1 MEIIFEENQ
10 PMNQFSLQQQNP
22 ASFSF
27 SQYKK
32 IPEQNQ
38 NFSQFQNPTL
48 PQKDSPSS
56 SSSSCNFEKLFSE
69 IIEAQSDIESI
80 DDEVQKFFT
89 NYISNIINPNEMKNT
104 INIIQHNSAL
114 QSKLIE
120 KFVAFL
126 KQELKENKEKVD
138 KDMKI
143 TKQIETKTY
152 QVARAK
158 DMFRELNEML
168 HSDII
173 SHHKEIKKVDEENK
187 KIQKE
192 VQEYEKELEMLNNEN
207 KKSYKE
213 ELNLLDT
220 VMSFGKKI
228 YTTYVTRE
236 EKKKEKNMLEEEINK
251 LMEEKKNME
260 MKYKEEFNDIEKM
273 IQEEEN
279 DFNIKKDKINEF
291 LNSFPGKNNKCDSLI
306 NSLKVFYSSNLKK
319 YSSLIKP
326 TKDKSTKES
335 SPQISIS
342 LQDLKNHL
350 NNCDHSILQEISNT
364 IEIIRTVHP
373 YLSIP
378 PQLNI
383 DNILEVVES
392 IITQIS
398 CIINEETPQEKINIE
413 RENQMEEIGVKIAD
427 IYRDKFI
434 KSLFINTLKV
444 NCLEEKKK
452 KDAAKKMKE
461 LKDKE
466 EKLKRLQLKYINE
479 KTNKNNISN
488 NNNIDSQI
496 SDKSNNSS
504 SFFSINDDLDFII
517 KDKESPK
524 KEPAKEKEKN
534 KKPSPIKPS
543 LSTSSEINS
552 SVNKSGLST
561 DNTSISNPNSLNVS
575 IQNKKK
581 EEKKSIKNINI
592 NIIPEED
599 PSKSKSKSKSNNEN
613 RYKERKEPME
623 PEKKNKQKSL
633 KKKGKPS
640 QLKKKNKKKRKY
652 DNDSSDDNVSNKDED
667 SFMNQILGISS
678 DYNESNEKKIMKNCE
693 TERKREK
700 SDMKFGINSFKYFEE
715 SSEENNKIN
724 NFDLNDLDFLTELG
738 EEVNK
743 TEKNYGFGRKFNYKN
758 K

>member
-326 TKDKSTKES
+326 TKGKSTKES

-427 IYRDKFI
+427 IYHDKFI

-452 KDAAKKMKE
+452 KDAEKKMKE

-479 KTNKNNISN
+479 KTNKNNIS

-715 SSEENNKIN
+715 SSKENDKIN

>member
-104 INIIQHNSAL
+104 INIIQQNSAL

-126 KQELKENKEKVD
+126 KQELNENKEKVD

-260 MKYKEEFNDIEKM
+260 MKYKEECNDIEKM

-291 LNSFPGKNNKCDSLI
+291 LKSFPGKNSKCDSLI

-427 IYRDKFI
+427 IYHDKFI

-452 KDAAKKMKE
+452 KDAEKKMKE

-479 KTNKNNISN
+479 KTNKNNIS

-715 SSEENNKIN
+715 SSKENNKIN

>member
-104 INIIQHNSAL
+104 INIIQQNSAL

-126 KQELKENKEKVD
+126 KQELNENKEKVD

-260 MKYKEEFNDIEKM
+260 MKYK
-273 IQEEEN
+273 
-279 DFNIKKDKINEF
+279 
-291 LNSFPGKNNKCDSLI
+291 
-306 NSLKVFYSSNLKK
+306 
-319 YSSLIKP
+319 
-326 TKDKSTKES
+326 
-335 SPQISIS
+335 
-342 LQDLKNHL
+342 
-350 NNCDHSILQEISNT
+350 
-364 IEIIRTVHP
+364 
-373 YLSIP
+373 
-378 PQLNI
+378 
-383 DNILEVVES
+383 
-392 IITQIS
+392 
-398 CIINEETPQEKINIE
+398 
-413 RENQMEEIGVKIAD
+413 
-427 IYRDKFI
+427 
-434 KSLFINTLKV
+434 
-444 NCLEEKKK
+444 
-452 KDAAKKMKE
+452 KE
-461 LKDKE
+461 LYQD
-466 EKLKRLQLKYINE
+466 N
-479 KTNKNNISN
+479 SGN
-488 NNNIDSQI
+488 NNQ
-496 SDKSNNSS
+496 
-504 SFFSINDDLDFII
+504 L
-517 KDKESPK
+517 PK
-524 KEPAKEKEKN
+524 F
-534 KKPSPIKPS
+534 
-543 LSTSSEINS
+543 
-552 SVNKSGLST
+552 
-561 DNTSISNPNSLNVS
+561 
-575 IQNKKK
+575 
-581 EEKKSIKNINI
+581 
-592 NIIPEED
+592 ED
-599 PSKSKSKSKSNNEN
+599 I
-613 RYKERKEPME
+613 
-623 PEKKNKQKSL
+623 
-633 KKKGKPS
+633 
-640 QLKKKNKKKRKY
+640 
-652 DNDSSDDNVSNKDED
+652 
-667 SFMNQILGISS
+667 NQI
-678 DYNESNEKKIMKNCE
+678 
-693 TERKREK
+693 
-700 SDMKFGINSFKYFEE
+700 
-715 SSEENNKIN
+715 
-724 NFDLNDLDFLTELG
+724 
-738 EEVNK
+738 
-743 TEKNYGFGRKFNYKN
+743 
-758 K
+758 

>member
-104 INIIQHNSAL
+104 INIIQQNSAL

-260 MKYKEEFNDIEKM
+260 MKYKEECNDIEKM

-291 LNSFPGKNNKCDSLI
+291 LNSFPGKNSKCDSLI

-326 TKDKSTKES
+326 TKDKSAKES

-452 KDAAKKMKE
+452 KDAEKKMKE

-715 SSEENNKIN
+715 SSKENNKIN

>member
-126 KQELKENKEKVD
+126 KQELNENKEKVD

-260 MKYKEEFNDIEKM
+260 MKYKEECNDIEKM

-291 LNSFPGKNNKCDSLI
+291 LKSFPGKNSKCDSLI

-427 IYRDKFI
+427 IYHDKFI

-452 KDAAKKMKE
+452 KDAEKKMKE

-479 KTNKNNISN
+479 KTNKNNIS

-715 SSEENNKIN
+715 SSKENNKIN

>member
-291 LNSFPGKNNKCDSLI
+291 LNSFPGKNSKCDSLI
-306 NSLKVFYSSNLKK
+306 NSLKVFYLSNLKK

-427 IYRDKFI
+427 IYRDKFL

-715 SSEENNKIN
+715 SSKENNKIN

>member
-104 INIIQHNSAL
+104 INIIQQNSAL

-260 MKYKEEFNDIEKM
+260 MKYKEECNDIEKM

-291 LNSFPGKNNKCDSLI
+291 LNSFPGKNSKCDSLI

-326 TKDKSTKES
+326 TKDKSAKES

-479 KTNKNNISN
+479 KTNKNNIS

-715 SSEENNKIN
+715 SSKENNKIN

>member
-104 INIIQHNSAL
+104 INIIQQNSAL

-126 KQELKENKEKVD
+126 KQELNENKEKVD

-260 MKYKEEFNDIEKM
+260 MKYKEECNDIEKM

-291 LNSFPGKNNKCDSLI
+291 LKSFPGKNSKCDSLI

-452 KDAAKKMKE
+452 KDAEKKMKE

-479 KTNKNNISN
+479 KTNKNNIS

-715 SSEENNKIN
+715 SSKENNKIN

>member
-104 INIIQHNSAL
+104 INIIQQNSAL

-192 VQEYEKELEMLNNEN
+192 VKENEKELEMLNNEN

-260 MKYKEEFNDIEKM
+260 MKYKEECNDIEKM

-452 KDAAKKMKE
+452 KDAEKKMKE

-479 KTNKNNISN
+479 KTNKNNIS

-715 SSEENNKIN
+715 SSKENNKIN

>member
-104 INIIQHNSAL
+104 INIIQQNSAL

-291 LNSFPGKNNKCDSLI
+291 LNSFPGKNSKCDSLI

-326 TKDKSTKES
+326 TKNKSAKES

-452 KDAAKKMKE
+452 KDAEKKMKE

-715 SSEENNKIN
+715 SSKENNKIN

>member
-104 INIIQHNSAL
+104 INIIQQNSAL

-260 MKYKEEFNDIEKM
+260 MKYKEECNDIEKM

-326 TKDKSTKES
+326 TKNKSAKES

-452 KDAAKKMKE
+452 KDAEKKMKE

-488 NNNIDSQI
+488 NNNTDSQI

-715 SSEENNKIN
+715 SSKENNKIN

>member
-126 KQELKENKEKVD
+126 KQELNENKEKVD

-260 MKYKEEFNDIEKM
+260 MKYKEECNDIEKM

-326 TKDKSTKES
+326 TKNKSAKES

-452 KDAAKKMKE
+452 KDAEKKMKE

-488 NNNIDSQI
+488 NNNTDSQI

-715 SSEENNKIN
+715 SSKENNKIN